1 MPNDTGCR
9 KALLGRFCG
18 TMGRISDSVSRSR
31 PHVPQKQPTAL
42 GKRRINYVMTRANFL
57 GLR

>member
-1 MPNDTGCR
+1 
-9 KALLGRFCG
+9 
-18 TMGRISDSVSRSR
+18 MGRIRDSVSRSR
-31 PHVPQKQPTAL
+31 PPVPQKQPTAL